1 MILDNYLL
9 NEYAAMKA
17 EVRDLRRRIS
27 SLKHEM
33 KKASA
38 ACDDGKGVKG
48 WKGRGSVRVTGYP
61 PSLFHKKQE
70 KMMELV
76 LLLEC
81 REVEF
86 LDRTLE
92 VERFIEAIAKSEM
105 RIMFRLYYIEDFSYI
120 KVADEMNQMFPRR
133 SIAYTDENVKKR
145 IQRFLAAC

>member
-1 MILDNYLL
+1 MDNNLL

-17 EVRDLRRRIS
+17 EVKDLRRRIS
-27 SLKHEM
+27 SLMHEM

-38 ACDDGKGVKG
+38 AYDEGKGARG
-48 WKGRGSVRVTGYP
+48 YGGRGSVRVSGYP
-61 PSLFHKKQE
+61 PSMFREKQE

-92 VERFIEAIAKSEM
+92 VERFIEAIGKSEM
-105 RIMFRLYYIEDFSYI
+105 RIMFSLYYIEDFSYI

-145 IQRFLAAC
+145 ILRFLAAC

>member
-1 MILDNYLL
+1 MDNNLL

-17 EVRDLRRRIS
+17 EVKDLRRRIS
-27 SLKHEM
+27 SLMHEM

-38 ACDDGKGVKG
+38 AYDEGKGARG
-48 WKGRGSVRVTGYP
+48 YGGRGSVRVSGYP
-61 PSLFHKKQE
+61 PSMFRAKQE

-92 VERFIEAIAKSEM
+92 VERFIEAIEKSEM
-105 RIMFRLYYIEDFSYI
+105 RIMFSLYYIEDFSYI